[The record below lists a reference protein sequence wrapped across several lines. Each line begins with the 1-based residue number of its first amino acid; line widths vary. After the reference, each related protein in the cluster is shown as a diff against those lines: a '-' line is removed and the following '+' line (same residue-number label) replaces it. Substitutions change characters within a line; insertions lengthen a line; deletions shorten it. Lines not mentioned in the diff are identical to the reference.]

1 MSAPRDKLFY
11 AFQINEYAYR
21 WVKFSAHHNREAA
34 ERRATLKFV
43 HEQSPVSAD
52 LSPMVLTYEQLLEWV
67 KECSYEIDWKNKV
80 LIYQDP
86 QEKKKEPEMSE
97 KVKLKTIE
105 LDVAAGAET
114 VAEMQDPKFKNVHY
128 IEAFLPATEI
138 VKLPNGNANVRSA
151 SELRKPFK
159 GMIRTAEQMPAMFQ
173 LMNRGIIYLC
183 TDAEYDRHAKKIRVS
198 VPEAVLSRKSG
209 QEPFGPMDGGHT
221 KAAMHQIVEEF
232 ENGAYNAIKD
242 WSMPYGRV
250 RFVVNK
256 QGLPVAP
263 IVEAVNTS
271 LQVKE
276 YTLDEYQGKFNPLK
290 DALFKQGFDPDKVS
304 WRENEDREWHVVEIV
319 QRLACFLK
327 ERWVSMQPVAMYK
340 SKTKAL
346 QLYANTESRREFTL
360 LFDVIQ
366 DIITLP
372 EYIQAQ
378 FSLGEVLKGRK
389 LGKLEGVRKLKEP
402 WTRPNTIW
410 PTEHRIDIGVVLP
423 MAAAFRHLLY
433 IKRGQERY
441 SWRVD
446 YKKVFEMC
454 ADDLYEAFKTRVAR
468 IRAVAPVAADP
479 DYWGNCATIVM
490 NAKDEVLD
498 KG

>member
-1 MSAPRDKLFY
+1 MSDK
-11 AFQINEYAYR
+11 
-21 WVKFSAHHNREAA
+21 
-34 ERRATLKFV
+34 
-43 HEQSPVSAD
+43 P
-52 LSPMVLTYEQLLEWV
+52 
-67 KECSYEIDWKNKV
+67 
-80 LIYQDP
+80 
-86 QEKKKEPEMSE
+86 
-97 KVKLKTIE
+97 KLRTIE
-105 LDVAAGAET
+105 LEVAGAADT
-114 VAEMQDPKFKNVHY
+114 VAEMQDPKFKDIHY
-128 IEAFLPATEI
+128 IEALLPATEI

-159 GMIRTAEQMPAMFQ
+159 GMIRTAELMPEMFQ

-183 TDAEYDRHAKKIRVS
+183 TDAEYDKKAGKIRVR

-221 KAAMHQIVEEF
+221 KAALHQVVEEQ
-232 ENGAYNAIKD
+232 ENGAYNHLKK
-242 WSMPYGRV
+242 WSMPFARI

-256 QGLPVAP
+256 AQLNVAP

-290 DALFKQGFDPDKVS
+290 DALHKQGFDIDKVS

-327 ERWVSMQPVAMYK
+327 ERWVAQQPVAMYK

-346 QLYANTESRREFTL
+346 ALYSNTEARREFTL
-360 LFDVIQ
+360 LFDVIS
-366 DIITLP
+366 DIVTLP
-372 EYIQAQ
+372 EYIQSQ
-378 FSLGEVLKGRK
+378 FSMGEVLKGRK
-389 LGKLEGVRKLKEP
+389 LGKLEGVKKLKEP
-402 WTRPNTIW
+402 WARPNTVW
-410 PTEHRIDIGVVLP
+410 QTEHRIDVGVLLP

-433 IKRGQERY
+433 VKRGQERY

-446 YKKVFEMC
+446 YKEVFALC
-454 ADDLYEAFKTRVAR
+454 ADELYEAYKTRVAR
-468 IRAVAPVAADP
+468 ARAVAPVAADP

-490 NAKDEVLD
+490 SAKDDLLD
-498 KG
+498 KGR

>member
-1 MSAPRDKLFY
+1 
-11 AFQINEYAYR
+11 
-21 WVKFSAHHNREAA
+21 
-34 ERRATLKFV
+34 
-43 HEQSPVSAD
+43 
-52 LSPMVLTYEQLLEWV
+52 
-67 KECSYEIDWKNKV
+67 
-80 LIYQDP
+80 
-86 QEKKKEPEMSE
+86 
-97 KVKLKTIE
+97 VKLKTYE
-105 LDVAAGAET
+105 LEVGADAET
-114 VAEMQDPKFKNVHY
+114 VAVMQDPKHKDVHY

-159 GMIRTAEQMPAMFQ
+159 GMMRTAEHMPDMFQ

-183 TDAEYDRHAKKIRVS
+183 VDAEWDKRAKKIRVT

-209 QEPFGPMDGGHT
+209 QDPFGPMDGGHT
-221 KAAMHQIVEEF
+221 KAALHQVVEEQDS
-232 ENGAYNAIKD
+232 GAYNHIKK
-242 WSMPYGRV
+242 WTMPYARV

-256 QGLPVAP
+256 AGLPVAP

-290 DALFKQGFDPDKVS
+290 DALAKQGFDIDKVS
-304 WRENEDREWHVVEIV
+304 WRENEDKEWHVVEIV

-327 ERWVSMQPVAMYK
+327 ERWVSLQPVAMYK

-346 QLYANTESRREFTL
+346 ALYGNPESRREFTL
-360 LFDVIQ
+360 LFDVIS

-372 EYIQAQ
+372 EYIQSQ
-378 FSLGEVLKGRK
+378 FSTGELLQGRK

-402 WTRPNTIW
+402 WTRPNTVW
-410 PTEHRIDIGVVLP
+410 PTEHRIDVGALLP

-446 YKKVFEMC
+446 PKEVLKLC
-454 ADDLYEAFKTRVAR
+454 ADDLYEAFRSRVSRA
-468 IRAVAPVAADP
+468 RAVAPVAADP

-498 KG
+498 KGR